1 MKPNQQDN
9 TKDEHAERNPELD
22 ISQYSFRDVPGWQ
35 AGALLQAQLQVQ
47 RHDWNLYLADL
58 EHFS

>member
-9 TKDEHAERNPELD
+9 TEDEHAERNPELH
-22 ISQYSFRDVPGWQ
+22 ISQYSFRGVPGSQ
-35 AGALLQAQLQVQ
+35 AGALLQAQLRVQ
-47 RHDWNLYLADL
+47 RDDWNFYLADL